1 MIKIGDRVKY
11 NNQPCQVVLIRYPD
25 ALEWRYQ
32 IKYLH
37 WRNSFGSDVICWVGE
52 SDITLDIEYY
62 RDKKLNDIL
71 NQN

>member
-11 NNQPCQVVLIRYPD
+11 NNQPCQVVLISYLD
-25 ALEWRYQ
+25 AYLRYQ

-37 WRNSFGSDVICWVGE
+37 CRNSFGSDVICWVGQ